1 MGERLQAL
9 KNNFQ
14 DIATR
19 IGEALI
25 PVLEKVLEKI
35 TPIIE
40 KFSNWIAENPELA
53 SQILLVSTAVA

>member
-9 KNNFQ
+9 KNQFMEM
-14 DIATR
+14 ATR
-19 IGEALI
+19 VGEALI

-40 KFSNWIAENPELA
+40 KVSNWIAENPELA
-53 SQILLVSTAVA
+53 SKILLI